1 MNTFLWIYFSKTD
14 YVCRALHHKYILE
27 SKLNKDI
34 SLKTYL
40 EYWFDVIFSERIVS
54 TTRMCSGYILK
65 QTILPNI
72 KEDVKLRYVTTE
84 YIDALLALSAKS
96 SESAGNAAR
105 SLLYLAFKDAVIE
118 EYIQENPVVD
128 TKKYKRK
135 KPTFSSACTHF
146 TAIRE
151 PTLAF

>member
-1 MNTFLWIYFSKTD
+1 MEDVYKRQWYHRTKE
-14 YVCRALHHKYILE
+14 LHEDGTILYGKRGGFETAEDAEQSFYACKAEFDKAYHKYILE

-84 YIDALLALSAKS
+84 YIDALPVSYTHLIVHILMISTLT
-96 SESAGNAAR
+96 R
-105 SLLYLAFKDAVIE
+105 SWKIWSLFRL
-118 EYIQENPVVD
+118 
-128 TKKYKRK
+128 RK
-135 KPTFSSACTHF
+135 K
-146 TAIRE
+146 R
-151 PTLAF
+151 